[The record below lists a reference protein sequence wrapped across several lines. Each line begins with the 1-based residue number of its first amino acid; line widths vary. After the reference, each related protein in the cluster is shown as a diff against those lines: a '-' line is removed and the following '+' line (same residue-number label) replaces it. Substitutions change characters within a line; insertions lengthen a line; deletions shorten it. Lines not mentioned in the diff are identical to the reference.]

1 MPYEVVLKEEADEE
15 LAELSNRERILVF
28 KQFKKIAVSPEL
40 GKALGNKNGYD
51 LSGCRKM
58 YADKKRIRIV
68 YRIVKQQIVVE
79 VIAIGKRDEMEVYKD
94 ASQRV

>member
-1 MPYEVVLKEEADEE
+1 MPYEIVLKEEADGE
-15 LAELSNRERILVF
+15 LAALSNRERILVF
-28 KQFKKIAVSPEL
+28 KQFKKIGTSPEL
-40 GKALGNKNGYD
+40 GQALGNKNGYD

-68 YRIVKQQIVVE
+68 YRVVEQQIVVE